1 MYVKII
7 LSLMATFLSI
17 NNALARPVVSEVKEF
32 KNHGE
37 IDKIQCDKTKS
48 FTVKLGDKF
57 NFDLEFSTKDN
68 RKALITD
75 INYWFWADKDYNGDD
90 ALITLKSTKEIED
103 ANWTATSKKIKVAES
118 TDYKIRNSPDK
129 SSDENIIFK
138 SQIVYKEIL
147 SDGSLSTNPEN
158 IVHCFKIRV
167 K

>member
-1 MYVKII
+1 M
-7 LSLMATFLSI
+7 SI

-48 FTVKLGDKF
+48 LTVKVGDSF
-57 NFDLEFSTKDN
+57 NFDIEFSTIDN
-68 RKALITD
+68 RKAQITD

-90 ALITLKSTKEIED
+90 ALITLKPTKKIED
-103 ANWTATSKKIKVAES
+103 ANWTASSKKFSVAKS
-118 TDYKIRNSPDK
+118 TDYKIRNSTDK

-147 SDGSLSTNPEN
+147 PDGSLSKNSEN
-158 IVHCFKIRV
+158 IVDCFKIRV